1 MRFMNSD
8 EIVLQIKKYKARR
21 IKAKL
26 AHYGTMLSIFLS
38 LSIFAQDF
46 SLSSL
51 YTFLIFFPV
60 LLYFSLQSYKFAK
73 KSRKIKLR
81 LRQLETSAHFIYTK
95 FSLLKFLSQPSFTFR
110 LSLILL
116 FLIFFTTLARLRTDT
131 PQLSM
136 YTLYSLH

>member
-1 MRFMNSD
+1 MNSD
-8 EIVLQIKKYKARR
+8 EIALQIKKYKARK

-26 AHYGTMLSIFLS
+26 AHYGTILSVFLG
-38 LSIFAQDF
+38 LSSFAQDF

-51 YTFLIFFPV
+51 YTFLLFSPV

-81 LRQLETSAHFIYTK
+81 LAQLETSAHSMYAK
-95 FSLLKFLSQPSFTFR
+95 FSLLKFLSQPSFAFR
-110 LSLILL
+110 LSLVLL
-116 FLIFFTTLARLRTDT
+116 FLIFFTTLARVRTET

-136 YTLYSLH
+136 SILSRVH